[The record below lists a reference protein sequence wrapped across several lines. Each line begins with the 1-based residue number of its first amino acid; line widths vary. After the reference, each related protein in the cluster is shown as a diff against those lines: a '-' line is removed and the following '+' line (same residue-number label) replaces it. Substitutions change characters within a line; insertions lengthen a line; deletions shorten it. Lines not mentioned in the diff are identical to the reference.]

1 MSRPSWRWIHGSGGG
16 GGGRWDPGVASLRL
30 AEDFQYT
37 SRPSKLAESYLKLV
51 MMISCVRIP
60 VYLASC

>member
-1 MSRPSWRWIHGSGGG
+1 M
-16 GGGRWDPGVASLRL
+16 VASLRL

-37 SRPSKLAESYLKLV
+37 SRLSKLAESHLKLV